1 MSQLKKKI
9 HETNFKKM
17 AKALNDAKGKYT
29 KFERQDIQLT
39 EDKKH
44 ISKQLA
50 KLQKDIATAEK
61 TISTKQ
67 KLIKD
72 NLEEIEECK
81 QKAINLDEPLKK
93 EEKVLE
99 KMFEGIK
106 GNLLLFTL
114 LIANY

>member
-1 MSQLKKKI
+1 
-9 HETNFKKM
+9 M

-106 GNLLLFTL
+106 GSFLIFTL